1 MTRTLK
7 KNVFS
12 CLCQIAKAGTTK
24 DVEWKGRYGGQNR
37 NASSQMAILPT
48 SNEPMIPAALFKKL
62 SKDILDR
69 LHKERRSPNYKDEL
83 HSGRSEKEN
92 DQPISL
98 SEEGSRT
105 LHQAAEEY
113 LNSMLVRACMATLHA
128 KRITTT
134 VADLRF
140 VIQLDQMSTGPWYQ
154 GLDES
159 MRVQLPILSG
169 DLAQSVNF
177 LIAMMS
183 LGGSVDELQM
193 LGQILG
199 VKGAPMALAK
209 RLKDKGLK
217 VKIDGPVDV
226 NGGTSHF
233 LKRKFESIEKG
244 LVITQDVKYA
254 ERLVGLLELE
264 KANVKRTPM
273 PQQVPEPGVGERL
286 DAEMHALYRK
296 CIGLLLYM
304 SSERPDLQ
312 YGVKVLSSRCSDPT
326 QTDFNLLRHLV
337 KYVKLHPV
345 VPVKMERCNPGRTV
359 FQKWEG
365 RDCEPEDWDPKKY
378 PFGRDH
384 IVEVVTDADWGSKVF
399 PERRSISAY
408 VILINGNVCHC
419 GNKVQKTISLSSAES
434 ELMASL
440 LGVTEAMFVGEM
452 VRFICGPNS
461 RVKLVHYVD
470 NSAARSIIQKQGL
483 QRTRHVSLAWL
494 WIQRSHHDGVFV
506 TKPIST
512 RDAPADLQTKSH
524 GRNRLKYL
532 MSLIGMSLDEDDDAG
547 PVRVQRVR
555 ARATTVQGSSIAAV
569 MRALAVILEGG
580 EALSFDQERDF
591 RSVHVPI
598 IVAVMIVLGLIGAW
612 SVASAFIEEGGTLT
626 MWLMLFVL
634 MASVGAT
641 EIVADDTDDGAAN
654 FLQRLCDHSGL
665 AALVI
670 ALCMLVVVIYMPPRR
685 WNRDRGRGSAQQQPF
700 EPRDGCMTY
709 DDYIHE
715 NLFDTW
721 DEVFPRSDDDEGG
734 AAEAY
739 VQSYVHEGDDG
750 EVEEAAQGEIQ
761 GYVRNDRGGE
771 PQNFDVEN
779 QDQDQMPHEPHADM
793 VYIVG
798 EAKRKKGFHKRSCGH
813 QCSGGVTE
821 LRWALLLIPIGAAP
835 VGPEIQ
841 LLDLSDCKQAFFLVG
856 FRLLAISRGGVPGW
870 LHFVHILFAALLLE
884 FERSRLVR
892 NLDSALLQAD
902 LLGIPGLGC
911 SQGRRQW
918 SDRHSDAQRAL
929 LRMVSFADCF
939 LLLAVD
945 RAGVPGWVHL
955 GYVLNKANMKDAI
968 CQLLQTKPEQGAAAF
983 LRCLQMFKAAVSK
996 QAPLATL
1003 GNQIVDGDVL
1013 EDCISAVRAG
1023 CDFPLPPPLLE
1034 GGREDSE
1041 LIAAAVA
1048 EPSPEVSDALEMFFL
1063 RLEPDYLTVVKVQPT
1078 AERNVDGYQHLLCV
1092 KDVWSQLSMATSFL
1106 AWYSKNESSG
1116 TLKQHADSWGLSRKH
1131 IVRHESYKGSQEAFT
1146 WPGLRYD
1153 CVSSAGFL
1161 LLIGTLAQIRGLA
1174 ENVQTRCVSLLR
1186 RMTGLLEFSDGLKLL
1201 PTLTLAVQ
1209 DGQAMLKSFLK
1220 LFDCELRA
1228 SLKQRWENC
1237 VALGTS
1243 RKNLGGYPVADVC
1256 WFLMR
1261 LRADSDGLLHI
1272 LAQAWETGMCEGS
1285 IHLRDTPPRQQ
1296 EEPGQTPWSSGSR
1309 TRNANLA
1316 RQELL
1321 NKFLARGGG
1330 FVTGLR
1336 NRSNSEI
1343 CPTDLELPGTLGKSL
1358 GACAAHQFLTGY
1370 FLDARSALMKK
1381 LSVQKF
1387 RHMSMYED
1395 AAKVGTYEVLQVL
1408 VSADG
1413 LMISSPISL
1422 LPQLKETTESSAAE
1436 NLAKAAELVP
1446 KKALQDLKGAK
1457 ASCGPA
1463 TLRAPEKVATRSKL
1477 LGINHSLNAL
1487 IDYRLA
1493 DSLPPH
1499 AFRPCRDG
1507 ERRSTVHWNGLDLP
1521 YVWSPKG
1528 VTWQTTQYPGW
1539 QSILRLNC
1547 LQDEG
1552 DAAGV
1557 YQMAQNGLA
1566 VLVHRDTLHKLHREE
1581 ILASSE
1587 VAEIALAR
1595 KQINLVLK
1603 YDRAP
1608 WATSAFGRRLA
1619 EARERVGEIPTDHP
1633 LIDMVSAGI
1642 ISDLGLSPDASPAQ
1656 VKEAILAFCRSKRGS
1671 TGAEHKTGRWCD
1683 LLDSFRRLRSEWHCR
1698 LFVLL
1703 FAMILEGRNPWS
1715 ALSESLDKAGSDD
1728 DLALAPKVLGDP
1740 WLRS

>member
-1 MTRTLK
+1 MED
-7 KNVFS
+7 
-12 CLCQIAKAGTTK
+12 AAGF
-24 DVEWKGRYGGQNR
+24 DDEAGHLDHVGG
-37 NASSQMAILPT
+37 PT
-48 SNEPMIPAALFKKL
+48 A
-62 SKDILDR
+62 
-69 LHKERRSPNYKDEL
+69 
-83 HSGRSEKEN
+83 
-92 DQPISL
+92 Q
-98 SEEGSRT
+98 
-105 LHQAAEEY
+105 
-113 LNSMLVRACMATLHA
+113 
-128 KRITTT
+128 
-134 VADLRF
+134 DLRH
-140 VIQLDQMSTGPWYQ
+140 P
-154 GLDES
+154 
-159 MRVQLPILSG
+159 
-169 DLAQSVNF
+169 
-177 LIAMMS
+177 
-183 LGGSVDELQM
+183 LG
-193 LGQILG
+193 
-199 VKGAPMALAK
+199 
-209 RLKDKGLK
+209 
-217 VKIDGPVDV
+217 
-226 NGGTSHF
+226 
-233 LKRKFESIEKG
+233 
-244 LVITQDVKYA
+244 
-254 ERLVGLLELE
+254 
-264 KANVKRTPM
+264 
-273 PQQVPEPGVGERL
+273 
-286 DAEMHALYRK
+286 
-296 CIGLLLYM
+296 
-304 SSERPDLQ
+304 
-312 YGVKVLSSRCSDPT
+312 
-326 QTDFNLLRHLV
+326 HL
-337 KYVKLHPV
+337 
-345 VPVKMERCNPGRTV
+345 
-359 FQKWEG
+359 
-365 RDCEPEDWDPKKY
+365 
-378 PFGRDH
+378 
-384 IVEVVTDADWGSKVF
+384 
-399 PERRSISAY
+399 
-408 VILINGNVCHC
+408 
-419 GNKVQKTISLSSAES
+419 
-434 ELMASL
+434 
-440 LGVTEAMFVGEM
+440 
-452 VRFICGPNS
+452 
-461 RVKLVHYVD
+461 
-470 NSAARSIIQKQGL
+470 
-483 QRTRHVSLAWL
+483 
-494 WIQRSHHDGVFV
+494 
-506 TKPIST
+506 
-512 RDAPADLQTKSH
+512 
-524 GRNRLKYL
+524 
-532 MSLIGMSLDEDDDAG
+532 
-547 PVRVQRVR
+547 
-555 ARATTVQGSSIAAV
+555 
-569 MRALAVILEGG
+569 
-580 EALSFDQERDF
+580 
-591 RSVHVPI
+591 
-598 IVAVMIVLGLIGAW
+598 
-612 SVASAFIEEGGTLT
+612 
-626 MWLMLFVL
+626 
-634 MASVGAT
+634 
-641 EIVADDTDDGAAN
+641 
-654 FLQRLCDHSGL
+654 
-665 AALVI
+665 
-670 ALCMLVVVIYMPPRR
+670 
-685 WNRDRGRGSAQQQPF
+685 
-700 EPRDGCMTY
+700 
-709 DDYIHE
+709 
-715 NLFDTW
+715 
-721 DEVFPRSDDDEGG
+721 
-734 AAEAY
+734 
-739 VQSYVHEGDDG
+739 
-750 EVEEAAQGEIQ
+750 
-761 GYVRNDRGGE
+761 
-771 PQNFDVEN
+771 
-779 QDQDQMPHEPHADM
+779 
-793 VYIVG
+793 
-798 EAKRKKGFHKRSCGH
+798 
-813 QCSGGVTE
+813 CSGGVTE
-821 LRWALLLIPIGAAP
+821 LRWALLLIPIGAAA
-835 VGPEIQ
+835 VGPELQ

-856 FRLLAISRGGVPGW
+856 
-870 LHFVHILFAALLLE
+870 
-884 FERSRLVR
+884 
-892 NLDSALLQAD
+892 
-902 LLGIPGLGC
+902 
-911 SQGRRQW
+911 RRQW
-918 SDRHSDAQRAL
+918 SDRQDAQRAL
-929 LRMVSFADCF
+929 LHMVCFADCF
-939 LLLAVD
+939 RLLAFD

-955 GYVLNKANMKDAI
+955 GYVLNKANIKDAI
-968 CQLLQTKPEQGAAAF
+968 CQLLQTKAEQGAATF

-1034 GGREDSE
+1034 GGREDSDLDKE
-1041 LIAAAVA
+1041 IAAAVA
-1048 EPSPEVSDALEMFFL
+1048 EPSPLVSDALEMLFL

-1092 KDVWSQLSMATSFL
+1092 KDVWSQLSMATSFF

-1131 IVRHESYKGSQEAFT
+1131 IVRHENYKGSQEAFT
-1146 WPGLRYD
+1146 WPGLKYD

-1174 ENVQTRCVSLLR
+1174 ENVQSRCVSLLR

-1209 DGQAMLKSFLK
+1209 DGQVMLKSFLK
-1220 LFDCELRA
+1220 LFDRELRA

-1243 RKNLGGYPVADVC
+1243 RKNLGGYVPVADVC

-1261 LRADSDGLLHI
+1261 LRADSDGLSQVPVTRLQKRILHI
-1272 LAQAWETGMCEGS
+1272 LAQAWESGMCDGS

-1296 EEPGQTPWSSGSR
+1296 EEPGQTPWSSGLR

-1321 NKFLARGGG
+1321 KRFLARGGG

-1358 GACAAHQFLTGY
+1358 GACAAHQYLTGY

-1463 TLRAPEKVATRSKL
+1463 TLSAPEKVATRSKL
-1477 LGINHSLNAL
+1477 LAINHSLNAL

-1499 AFRPCRDG
+1499 AFRPCRNG

-1521 YVWSPKG
+1521 YVWSPTG

-1552 DAAGV
+1552 DAAGA

-1603 YDRAP
+1603 FDRAP

-1619 EARERVGEIPTDHP
+1619 EARDRVGEIPTDHP

-1728 DLALAPKVLGDP
+1728 DVALAPKVLRVREDKSVEGSLRLRSYVVKHWPDLIRDTLKSALSPESIQDLICNVDDTEQLLAVHWRHTIATVQRFWDYSTLYQFFPWRFFMLLDCNPDVANRCLKEMESEWVFLCRMEEKCRDASDQYPLKAVPHVRWHVYREVMTYCQERRWRLTDDLKDLVRAWLADPSSTLGCENCFRSLRLGERGQSGGEIAPVQLQTASIQAVAERYENFETISPSPSLVHSVPMKQVIKTSIFTAKRDTAADTGLENFNAIAREAATSPYHFNRKALNVWSTCKRLDGDMSRTWVTELARPAQVWQCRQDLFLVVDAPYVVLRVCSLLKQTKVVDGQNHHVAVIPTSAFQMKDINPADPDDWFLLPAEPMLLNAREMVLKLGDP
-1740 WLRS
+1740 QPIINYALENYACRALAVHQFGTLVDGLSANALRMLCTAKGSPAKGNMTKKATCEHLLKHMGYDEGKAASILATFKQTTKATEEMENDDDIDDPGGNSAVLGMDTVCEAELLSKLLSRMEKKETDATAAPQNDKASASAPPSKRAKTSRADAAQHGQSSVIPWPAEERGSKEGAASILEVPPGCRIGHNAPLAASPFLQGFLPEGQVWRNGKNSISRAYKPASTSSTVSIRVARSYDQAKAEVSEWLWSWWEAKGKPGCGTEAETSEPPARPAKQQKK